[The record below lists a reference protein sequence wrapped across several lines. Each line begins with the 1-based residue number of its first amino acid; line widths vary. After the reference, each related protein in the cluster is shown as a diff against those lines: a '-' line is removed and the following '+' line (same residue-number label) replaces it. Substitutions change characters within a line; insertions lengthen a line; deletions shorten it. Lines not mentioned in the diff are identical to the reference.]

1 MELVLLALVV
11 LPVLAHLGL
20 NAWIRKLV
28 TREPKVAWLRKLPL
42 AGTLAVV
49 VGVPIAMGIWLV
61 MRFAAVAGA
70 TGAEQATALATGISE
85 GLNCGTYALLAANL
99 VYLAG
104 ALVVAVVAW
113 RLPPPG
119 RPDAF

>member
-1 MELVLLALVV
+1 MELLLLALVV

-28 TREPKVAWLRKLPL
+28 AREPKVAWLRKLPL

-49 VGVPIAMGIWLV
+49 VGVPIAMGIWLL
-61 MRFAAVAGA
+61 MRFAAVASA
-70 TGAEQATALATGISE
+70 TGAEQATSLAKGISE
-85 GLNCGTYALLAANL
+85 GLNCGTYALFAANL

-104 ALVVAVVAW
+104 AIVIAVVAW
-113 RLPPPG
+113 KLPPPG

>member
-28 TREPKVAWLRKLPL
+28 AREPKVAWLRKLPL
-42 AGTLAVV
+42 AGMLAVV

-61 MRFAAVAGA
+61 MRLAAVASA
-70 TGAEQATALATGISE
+70 TGAERATALATGISE
-85 GLNCGTYALLAANL
+85 GLNCGTYALFAANL

>member
-28 TREPKVAWLRKLPL
+28 AREPKVAWLRKLPL

-49 VGVPIAMGIWLV
+49 VGVPLAMGIWLV
-61 MRFAAVAGA
+61 MGFTAVASA
-70 TGAEQATALATGISE
+70 TGAEQATALAEGISE

-104 ALVVAVVAW
+104 ACVIAVVAW
-113 RLPPPG
+113 KLPPPG